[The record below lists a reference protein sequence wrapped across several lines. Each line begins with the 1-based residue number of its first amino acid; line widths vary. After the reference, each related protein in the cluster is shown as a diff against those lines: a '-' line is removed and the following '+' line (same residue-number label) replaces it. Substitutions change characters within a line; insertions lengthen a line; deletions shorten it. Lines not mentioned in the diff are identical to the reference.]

1 MQKGA
6 AMLKRLIILVV
17 LLAGALVVGQ
27 AQDKPAREIYTA
39 LSYGDSVFEPES
51 WLASAT
57 DQVGVTTAQWRAD
70 LLNGLAYLSYLHFDT
85 PVQPDQISLIFT
97 DDWFKATFA
106 NYQSVQEVTNC
117 QLNDVTLHE
126 FSLLQNNEKFSLR
139 YWIKPISENRVLTMF
154 LVFPSS
160 STKLL
165 DDYAKK
171 LFPDA
176 TVCAG

>member
-1 MQKGA
+1 
-6 AMLKRLIILVV
+6 MLKRLIILVV

-27 AQDKPAREIYTA
+27 AQDKTTREIYTA
-39 LSYGDSVFEPES
+39 LSYGDAVFEPEN

-57 DQVGVTTAQWRAD
+57 EQLGVTTAQWRSDA
-70 LLNGLAYLSYLHFDT
+70 LGGLAYLSYLHFDT
-85 PVQPDQISLIFT
+85 PLQPDQISLIFT

-106 NYQSVQEVTNC
+106 NYQSVSEVTNC

-139 YWIKPISENRVLTMF
+139 YWIKSINENRVLTLF
-154 LVFPSS
+154 LVFPTASS
-160 STKLL
+160 KLL

>member
-6 AMLKRLIILVV
+6 AMLKRLFILVV
-17 LLAGALVVGQ
+17 LLGGALFVGQ
-27 AQDKPAREIYTA
+27 AQDTPTREIYTA
-39 LSYGDSVFEPES
+39 LSYGDEVFEPES

-57 DQVGVTTAQWRAD
+57 EQLGVTTAQWRAD

-106 NYQSVQEVTNC
+106 NYQSWSEVRNC
-117 QLNDVTLHE
+117 QLENVTLRE
-126 FSLLQNNEKFSLR
+126 FSLVQNNEKFSMR
-139 YWIKPISENRVLTMF
+139 YWIEPVNENRVLTMF
-154 LVFPSS
+154 LVFPSA
-160 STKLL
+160 STTLL
-165 DDYAKK
+165 DDYSKK

-176 TVCAG
+176 AVCAG